1 MWNYKIAMA
10 KFPNTFQ
17 CQDGS
22 KVFKCY
28 EWRCQGFEGRF
39 RKPKHTKEH
48 IKKDYIRYFVK
59 KILNIMNL
67 SQNLSYNRF
76 SVWSSGIDR
85 RETPV
90 NMSKT
95 QDCELNL
102 SPTLYDINNAAP

>member
-1 MWNYKIAMA
+1 
-10 KFPNTFQ
+10 
-17 CQDGS
+17 
-22 KVFKCY
+22 
-28 EWRCQGFEGRF
+28 
-39 RKPKHTKEH
+39 
-48 IKKDYIRYFVK
+48 
-59 KILNIMNL
+59 MNL

-76 SVWSSGIDR
+76 SVRSSGIAIDR